1 MSRTQGR
8 IRHVTEAASLRI
20 EAGMGRPSPELRSRL
35 TFGRSPVRESRTP
48 GSVRGDRGNPVP
60 YRDWLRQ
67 RVVLLAAYGVKR
79 HDGAVE
85 MQGVEQ
91 LGNGGVSFDW
101 PSTSRRPSTKST
113 VQWLLHRRMS
123 ANQQMRW

>member
-48 GSVRGDRGNPVP
+48 GSVRGDRGDPAP
-60 YRDWLRQ
+60 YRDCNSWSQDETRSVS
-67 RVVLLAAYGVKR
+67 RKAYLPGQK
-79 HDGAVE
+79 GASAIPLNTWNFLPVI
-85 MQGVEQ
+85 
-91 LGNGGVSFDW
+91 GGTIFG
-101 PSTSRRPSTKST
+101 
-113 VQWLLHRRMS
+113 HS
-123 ANQQMRW
+123 AKLPMKQ